1 MTPSM
6 KKPKL
11 TAAQILDATEQAPLA
26 NPTALKLLKRF
37 FADPDNKAAQDDAR
51 KKVKFCSL
59 TIRVTDTEGRP
70 VRCFLILEGDPG
82 DRIFVPFL
90 EQESGGTLK
99 LELPTAKYKVVARS
113 GLLFKKERV
122 DYVHL
127 KEGTVKEMQL

>member
-1 MTPSM
+1 MSPSV
-6 KKPKL
+6 KRPKL
-11 TAAQILDATEQAPLA
+11 TAAQILDAAEPAPLV

-37 FADPDNKAAQDDAR
+37 FADPDNKAVQDDAR

-59 TIRVTDTEGRP
+59 TVKVMDDAGRP
-70 VRCFLILEGDPG
+70 VRCFLIVEGDPG
-82 DRIFVPFL
+82 DRTFVPFL

-99 LELPTAKYKVVARS
+99 LELPAAKYKVVARS

-127 KEGTVKEMQL
+127 KEETVKEIEL